1 MASDVLIDY
10 VMISRRSAGSG
21 RMTLEEG
28 SLLLYS
34 FPQVSFFFP
43 ENIRI
48 FICEAT
54 KMSKAIISPS
64 VLAVS
69 TGL

>member
-1 MASDVLIDY
+1 MASVLVGY
-10 VMISRRSAGSG
+10 VIVKKASAGSG

-34 FPQVSFFFP
+34 FPQVSFFFFP

>member
-1 MASDVLIDY
+1 
-10 VMISRRSAGSG
+10 
-21 RMTLEEG
+21 MTLEG
-28 SLLLYS
+28 VPYLLTLFVSL
-34 FPQVSFFFP
+34 FFFP

-48 FICEAT
+48 FICETT

-69 TGL
+69 TDLRTPKDMDSVRET